1 MVVVRDHFHSSS
13 PFPKPLD
20 LASRSFHLHLLLP
33 SFHQA
38 GMVSSPSFSVSSFSS
53 TRSSLVPPPREEEY
67 RPSDSL
73 GDQSGPQSSSS
84 GVMVGADAKA
94 LQAMKSHHDFD
105 STVSLESLASIRKCF
120 SILNEYVLHTLGPGQ
135 RSYHS
140 CPGGFS
146 ISIDALEAGLRLPLH
161 PVIGECLGWW
171 WISPGQVAPNPWC
184 YIITFLREYKGS
196 GIVPTWDLFLSCF
209 RLCRGQGGYYL
220 TSRAGQRKKDW
231 CKSLRKANRAVTKG
245 KGPVDVPEEPPAPR
259 RKPKS
264 VKELCSA
271 SAGVDDRDYHAI
283 RMCNLPEK
291 APDAPLEADLRP
303 LTQGM
308 LGQLRGVRTQVR
320 QIEIELLELTRSKDA
335 LQEDLPR
342 RAIEDYKKSPG
353 FEMGLVALPG
363 LLRITFNFSDPSSGQ
378 ELHDSMVSGSSLP
391 CVRPSSEAAV
401 GLGRELAMKLSS
413 NSLVRWSKDEMED
426 DFSRLYHIRAGPLW
440 VVGKRPPLVLS
451 EGDFIFT
458 GEEVARTFGFTP
470 AVTSLMAELYGEL
483 VGAVVWGEDMMCHA
497 ALMACGGGVGWHS
510 VWTLR
515 PRMLTSE
522 AIINKR

>member
-1 MVVVRDHFHSSS
+1 MVESYGEPVSAVVWGEDMVCHAALMARGGGVGGLAEAFCRPKGRSRALVVTGPCFFVGSSWLDRVLASWAKARDWLRRSPFTSSRSRSDAFYISLTMVVVRDHFHSSS

-33 SFHQA
+33 SFDQA

-53 TRSSLVPPPREEEY
+53 TRSSLVRPPREEY

-105 STVSLESLASIRKCF
+105 STVSLESLASIRKRF

-140 CPGGFS
+140 YPGGFS

-184 YIITFLREYKGS
+184 YIITFLGEYKGS

-220 TSRAGQRKKDW
+220 TSRAAPPPPPTPHVESGSASKVQEI
-231 CKSLRKANRAVTKG
+231 
-245 KGPVDVPEEPPAPR
+245 PVEEA
-259 RKPKS
+259 
-264 VKELCSA
+264 SA
-271 SAGVDDRDYHAI
+271 SAGVDGRDYHAI

-308 LGQLRGVRTQVR
+308 LGHLRGVRTQVR
-320 QIEIELLELTRSKDA
+320 QIEIELLELTRSKDV

-353 FEMGLVALPG
+353 FEMGLVQMGRVSLEYGYQLAL
-363 LLRITFNFSDPSSGQ
+363 
-378 ELHDSMVSGSSLP
+378 
-391 CVRPSSEAAV
+391 A
-401 GLGRELAMKLSS
+401 
-413 NSLVRWSKDEMED
+413 
-426 DFSRLYHIRAGPLW
+426 RLQA
-440 VVGKRPPLVLS
+440 
-451 EGDFIFT
+451 
-458 GEEVARTFGFTP
+458 
-470 AVTSLMAELYGEL
+470 
-483 VGAVVWGEDMMCHA
+483 
-497 ALMACGGGVGWHS
+497 
-510 VWTLR
+510 
-515 PRMLTSE
+515 
-522 AIINKR
+522 